1 MKMTLL
7 LMTVA
12 FLMPAAAFALPAPAQ
27 GAQIG
32 PSDSGTSTT
41 ITPRHLISRVGTIG
55 VGGYSLPFY
64 TVPVGPPQG
73 SFPVPPIPSRFPAI
87 RYHLTAH
94 QAAKLGVYLIR
105 GESLLLAP
113 RGLQEAYSPR
123 RGTDGNLVVRLENP
137 SSPRK
142 EWISISSIPACG
154 GCAYDAARSWL
165 PWVKRNSD
173 NSWCGDGEC
182 KRNIK
187 PGLSY
192 ARLGKEVT
200 AISYESP
207 YGAHVNGI
215 VLYSPNEDNPVS
227 LTYESAWFY
236 APTLGHQIA
245 TAVLNF
251 FYKYDIRQQHLL
263 MVMSSR
269 QLAHSTVG
277 NAKFAGI
284 VRKHKG
290 SEHYDIPAKCQ
301 TPPYGASEASYLA
314 YKNFGGVIEKYYPVY
329 KAYPPICI
337 AKARAGKHRYAYS
350 RIGIT
355 TRDLKKWT
363 YMKIAFKLVEFDREL
378 YKTLKAYKA
387 WEVRKSAAASRNA
400 DRIYIAGMCISL
412 PHRQDC
418 QSEAED
424 GTFDTL
430 AECENFLKVFGPLDA
445 AGHVKVS
452 PTDTEECFWHK
463 VNGWQPAR

>member
-7 LMTVA
+7 LLTVA
-12 FLMPAAAFALPAPAQ
+12 FLMPAAALALPAPAQ
-27 GAQIG
+27 GTQTG

-73 SFPVPPIPSRFPAI
+73 SFPVPPIPSGFPAI

-94 QAAKLGVYLIR
+94 QASQLGVYLIR
-105 GESLLLAP
+105 GESILLAP
-113 RGLQEAYSPR
+113 RGLQEAYAPR

-142 EWISISSIPACG
+142 EWISISSIPACQ

-215 VLYSPNEDNPVS
+215 VLYSPNEDNPVY

-263 MVMSSR
+263 MAMSSR

-277 NAKFAGI
+277 NAKLAGI
-284 VRKHKG
+284 VGKHEG
-290 SEHYDIPAKCQ
+290 SEHYDSELTAKKKQTSERIQIVSVICKDTVVGPEVEGQVKNVSDQSIGQVLMSAVFEDSAKNFVSTTDEIPAQ
-301 TPPYGASEASYLA
+301 
-314 YKNFGGVIEKYYPVY
+314 FD
-329 KAYPPICI
+329 PI
-337 AKARAGKHRYAYS
+337 
-350 RIGIT
+350 
-355 TRDLKKWT
+355 
-363 YMKIAFKLVEFDREL
+363 
-378 YKTLKAYKA
+378 
-387 WEVRKSAAASRNA
+387 
-400 DRIYIAGMCISL
+400 L
-412 PHRQDC
+412 PGQ
-418 QSEAED
+418 
-424 GTFDTL
+424 
-430 AECENFLKVFGPLDA
+430 
-445 AGHVKVS
+445 VS
-452 PTDTEECFWHK
+452 PYDGYGDENPVIASVTVVPILVSGATIPFSGNNVAACTES
-463 VNGWQPAR
+463 P